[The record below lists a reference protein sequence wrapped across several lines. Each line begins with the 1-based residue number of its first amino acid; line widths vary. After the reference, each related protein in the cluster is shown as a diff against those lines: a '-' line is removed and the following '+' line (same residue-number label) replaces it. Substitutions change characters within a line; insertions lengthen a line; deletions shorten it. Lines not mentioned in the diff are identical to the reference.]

1 MARPDPLI
9 ESKREEQRLSA
20 ARRVTLIR
28 LGSAAVWVVYDV
40 VFGVYGHHAD
50 LRSNIPFT
58 GIYFLAALALYLGGQ
73 RSAAILRRSWLA
85 LPLVDV
91 PLIFLTQ
98 YRGIPLARTPVGTAA
113 FAVGI
118 LAVLIF
124 IAQLSMRR
132 RNIFATAA
140 VAMILEIVLLIR
152 AGIDIYGWAAV
163 VMLYSIMAVA
173 AAAVIDQLSALLRDV
188 VTERARISREIHD
201 TLAQGLTGI
210 SVQLEAGVET
220 LFDSPELARAHLD
233 RARILVRSSLAE
245 ARRSVWNLRPEA
257 LETAGL
263 PHALSES
270 ARELAADSRATI
282 RFDIRG
288 VPRRLSP
295 EVEANLLRIGQEAI
309 TNATKH
315 ANAYRICVEL
325 QFDQH
330 LVSLRVWDDGCGFI
344 ADDSAMATSHFG
356 LLGMRERAEKIGGS
370 LVVSSRPGLGTEIAL
385 AVSA

>member
-1 MARPDPLI
+1 MARPDLLI

-40 VFGVYGHHAD
+40 GFGVYGHHAD

-58 GIYFLAALALYLGGQ
+58 GIYFMAALALYLGGH

-91 PLIFLTQ
+91 PLIFLMQ

-140 VAMILEIVLLIR
+140 VAMILEIILLIR
-152 AGIDIYGWAAV
+152 AGVDLYGWAAV

-173 AAAVIDQLSALLRDV
+173 AAAVIDQLSALLGDV

-201 TLAQGLTGI
+201 TLAQGLAGI
-210 SVQLEAGVET
+210 SVQLEAGVEI
-220 LFDSPELARAHLD
+220 LFDSPELARAHFD

-257 LETAGL
+257 LETADL
-263 PHALSES
+263 PHALSKS
-270 ARELAADSRATI
+270 ARELAADSQAKI
-282 RFDIRG
+282 HFDIRG

-295 EVEANLLRIGQEAI
+295 EVEANLLRIGQEALA
-309 TNATKH
+309 NATKH
-315 ANAYRICVEL
+315 ANAHLICVEL
-325 QFDQH
+325 QFEQR
-330 LVSLRVWDDGCGFI
+330 VVRLRVRDDGCGFI
-344 ADDSAMATSHFG
+344 ADDSAVDPLHFG